1 MKWFQR
7 PMLVSQNVVQRLS
20 SIYNL
25 GFLFIIFIEVKLKK
39 KNRSGESVV
48 FLMCNLVFNVAMG

>member
-39 KNRSGESVV
+39 KRSGESVV
-48 FLMCNLVFNVAMG
+48 FLMCSLVFNVAMG

>member
-39 KNRSGESVV
+39 KSGESVV
-48 FLMCNLVFNVAMG
+48 FLMCSLVFNVAMG

>member
-39 KNRSGESVV
+39 KKKKKW
-48 FLMCNLVFNVAMG
+48 